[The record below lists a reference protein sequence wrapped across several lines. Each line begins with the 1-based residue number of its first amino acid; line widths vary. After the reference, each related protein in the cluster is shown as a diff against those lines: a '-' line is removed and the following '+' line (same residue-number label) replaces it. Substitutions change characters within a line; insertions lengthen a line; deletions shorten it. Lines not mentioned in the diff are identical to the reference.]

1 MEHLELAQQEDTYI
15 YNDGI
20 KADIGIDSDAVNM
33 K

>member
-1 MEHLELAQQEDTYI
+1 MEHLEVAQQEDTYI

-20 KADIGIDSDAVNM
+20 KAGIGIDIDAVNM